1 MSTFRRKTPEEML
14 QMIAKLHHGKLKV
27 YIGAVSG
34 SGKTYH
40 MLRDGQLL
48 KQEGIDVAMCAV
60 STLRRPETVQQLG
73 DLERIP
79 SIHWTKIE
87 EDGQQ
92 SEQKDLNIEQIIGRN
107 PEVLLVDHLA
117 HHNRPEAQYATRW
130 EDIQHLLQHG
140 ISIMVTVNVYELE
153 GVAEL
158 ARQYIGRKVKCTVP
172 ANVLEQADEVR
183 LIDVTPEV
191 ILQRYFAGHLNNSA
205 DRDYF
210 ERGNLAVLRE
220 LALRTVAEG
229 VGGTLEKHRAEQGLT
244 GPTGTAERIMVSAQY
259 HWNGSI
265 YIRRGQQIARRL
277 SGDLLV
283 VSFRNSSR
291 KLTRE
296 EQTFKNAFQELT
308 RQIGGVFE
316 EVPIRS
322 QQMLPRQMVNYAR
335 EHQVTRIVLGHSR
348 QNRWQEIVNRSVING
363 LLLYTRDIDI
373 FLMADRAEQEGE
385 RILPART
392 SAVKRNEVYRRLPSE
407 EIERKIDQ
415 IKRGTFKVYVGAAP
429 GVGKTYTM
437 LREGNELLRQG
448 IDVVIGLLETH
459 GRQETA
465 AQAATLPMISKC
477 KISYGDR
484 QLEEMDLDAVLARNP
499 EVALIDEL
507 AHTNVPGSRNSKR
520 YEDIRELLDA
530 GISVIST
537 VNIQHLE
544 SLNDAVE
551 QITGIRVRETVP
563 DSILHLADEV
573 ELIDVTPQTLQQR
586 LEEGKI
592 YAAAKVEQAM
602 NHFFKLGN
610 LIALRELALREVAD
624 DVDDRLESWERIDS
638 LRGPWHREEIIFV
651 GVKLDHEAERLIR
664 RGFRIAYRLKARLIV
679 TYIHIGNPQSLI
691 GDAALKADKFSKLTN
706 RLGGEFNIQY
716 ESDCKGLTHLARII
730 NEEAQK
736 HQATQ
741 MLLGQSSTPRWK
753 RWGRESILRKVLRY
767 ARNMDILVVADRD

>member
-1 MSTFRRKTPEEML
+1 MSTFRRKTPEELL

-60 STLRRPETVQQLG
+60 STLHRPETVQQLG

-79 SIHWTKIE
+79 SIHWMKTDKQ
-87 EDGQQ
+87 GQQ
-92 SEQKDLNIEQIIGRN
+92 TEMKDLNIEQIVTRN
-107 PEVLLVDHLA
+107 PEVLLVDNLA
-117 HHNRPEAQYATRW
+117 HHNRPEARHATRW
-130 EDIQHLLQHG
+130 EDIQYLLQRG

-158 ARQYIGRKVKCTVP
+158 ARQYIGREVECTVP

-205 DRDYF
+205 DREYF

-244 GPTGTAERIMVSAQY
+244 GPIGTAERIMVSAQY

-283 VSFRNSSR
+283 VSFCNSNR

-296 EQTFKNAFQELT
+296 EQTFKNAFRELT
-308 RQIGGVFE
+308 RQIGGTFE
-316 EVPIRS
+316 EIPIRS
-322 QQMLPRQMVNYAR
+322 RRMLPRQMVHYAR

-348 QNRWQEIVNRSVING
+348 QNRWQEVVNRSVING

-392 SAVKRNEVYRRLPSE
+392 GAIKRDEVYRRLLSE
-407 EIERKIDQ
+407 EIKRKIDR

-437 LREGNELLRQG
+437 LREGNELLKQG

-459 GRQETA
+459 GRKETA
-465 AQAATLPMISKC
+465 AQAATLPMIPKSR
-477 KISYGDR
+477 IAYGDLH
-484 QLEEMDLDAVLARNP
+484 LEEMDLDSILKCNP

-551 QITGIRVRETVP
+551 RITGIRVRETVP

-586 LEEGKI
+586 MEEGKI

-624 DVDDRLESWERIDS
+624 DVDDRLESWERLDS

-679 TYIHIGNPQSLI
+679 THIHMGKPQSLA
-691 GDAALKADKFSKLTN
+691 GEAAVKADKFDKLTT

-716 ESDCKGLTHLARII
+716 EPDCKELTHLARII

>member
-1 MSTFRRKTPEEML
+1 MSTFRRKTPEELL

-79 SIHWTKIE
+79 SIHWMKTDKQ
-87 EDGQQ
+87 GQQ
-92 SEQKDLNIEQIIGRN
+92 TELKDLNIEQIVVRN
-107 PEVLLVDHLA
+107 PEVLLVDNLA
-117 HHNRPEAQYATRW
+117 HHNRPEARHATRW
-130 EDIQHLLQHG
+130 EDIQYLLQRG

-158 ARQYIGRKVKCTVP
+158 ARQYIGREVECTVP

-205 DRDYF
+205 DREYF

-283 VSFRNSSR
+283 VSFCNSNR

-296 EQTFKNAFQELT
+296 EQTFKNAFRELT
-308 RQIGGVFE
+308 RQIGGTFE
-316 EVPIRS
+316 EIPIRS
-322 QQMLPRQMVNYAR
+322 RRMLPRQMVHYAR

-348 QNRWQEIVNRSVING
+348 QNRWQEVVNRSVING

-392 SAVKRNEVYRRLPSE
+392 GAVKRDEVYRRLPSE
-407 EIERKIDQ
+407 EIERKIDR

-437 LREGNELLRQG
+437 LREGNELLKQG

-459 GRQETA
+459 GRKETA
-465 AQAATLPMISKC
+465 AQAATLPMIPKSR
-477 KISYGDR
+477 IAYGDR
-484 QLEEMDLDAVLARNP
+484 QLEEMDLDSILKRNP
-499 EVALIDEL
+499 ELALIDEL

-586 LEEGKI
+586 MEEGKI

-624 DVDDRLESWERIDS
+624 DVDDRLESWERLDS

-664 RGFRIAYRLKARLIV
+664 RGFRIAYRLKAKLIV
-679 TYIHIGNPQSLI
+679 THIHIGNPQSLT
-691 GDAALKADKFSKLTN
+691 GEAAAKADKFDKLTT

-716 ESDCKGLTHLARII
+716 EPGCKGMTHLARII

-767 ARNMDILVVADRD
+767 ARNMDILVVADGD